1 MKDFWAY
8 DKDDILKELNTSEAG
23 LSSKEACDRI
33 GNYGKN
39 VFAEKKSSSNFMI
52 FLSQF
57 KSPITM
63 ILIFA
68 AVLSIFLKDYS
79 DGVIILIII
88 FISSFLS
95 YLHES
100 KAKDAVKKL
109 LSSVSVTSAV
119 LRDGSFKELDNA
131 NLTIGDI
138 ISVKTGDMIPA
149 DCLLLEG
156 NSLTSDESSLTG
168 ETFLLK
174 S

>member
-1 MKDFWAY
+1 MVKTFLR
-8 DKDDILKELNTSEAG
+8 K
-23 LSSKEACDRI
+23 
-33 GNYGKN
+33 
-39 VFAEKKSSSNFMI
+39 KKSSSNFMI

-168 ETFLLK
+168 ETFPVEKLVGKVPAKTSLSERK
-174 S
+174 NCL